1 MLLFFVRGVSYIWS
15 YFSIKVLVGLYMWGG
30 SNIRGLIVGALR
42 NLVPFWANFHKR

>member
-1 MLLFFVRGVSYIWS
+1 MLFLGGIYIL
-15 YFSIKVLVGLYMWGG
+15 YIYIYIKVLVGLYMGGG